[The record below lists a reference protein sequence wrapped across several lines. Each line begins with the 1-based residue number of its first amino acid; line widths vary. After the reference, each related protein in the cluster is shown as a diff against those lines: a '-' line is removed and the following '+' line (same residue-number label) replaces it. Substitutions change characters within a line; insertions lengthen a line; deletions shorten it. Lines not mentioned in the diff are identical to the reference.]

1 MRTKTVYEYLN
12 VSVFADRV
20 VAAMESRHTT
30 NEQLA
35 YDMDCCKDSISKY
48 RTGKGLPT
56 LDQLVNL
63 ADCLNVSIDYLL
75 GRKEDMSI

>member
-1 MRTKTVYEYLN
+1 MRKKADYQYLN
-12 VSVFADRV
+12 VAVFAERV
-20 VAAMESRHTT
+20 SLAMESRGTT

-35 YDMDCCKDSISKY
+35 FDMDCCKDSISKY

-63 ADCLNVSIDYLL
+63 ADCLDVSIDYLL
-75 GRKEDMSI
+75 GRKEDMQI